1 MEDEISNE
9 MYMKDTFA
17 LGKLVTEE
25 SEQKVSET
33 MKGSEGEIRIPDNN
47 PFKKRKIEVRKEK
60 ENSASISTADFAF
73 AEQSVVVNST
83 PVSQESVGSKPKE
96 VLNNSKGKT
105 AKKDVNAKVGKGKC
119 GKKNQ
124 DEKRGILNFFFRI

>member
-1 MEDEISNE
+1 MEDE

-33 MKGSEGEIRIPDNN
+33 MNGGEGEIRIPDNN

-60 ENSASISTADFAF
+60 ENSASISMADF

-83 PVSQESVGSKPKE
+83 PVSQERVGSKPKE

-119 GKKNQ
+119 DKKNQ